1 MMAALVRCRLWL
13 RRLIRRALTS
23 GLLFYGRW
31 RGKQGLGAVQR
42 DGERLGRLHHAL
54 RPVRRR
60 RLRKQIARIMGRT
73 HRDPSVRQAL
83 KSAYRVNDRALLEVV
98 ALASGAL
105 TSDALAESVAV
116 SGLEALTAEREARDG
131 AVLLGMHMGNVFAL
145 LIELARRG
153 VPVSVVAYQSRKLP
167 DRFFETM
174 LANTGI
180 QTIQARPRIAALYE
194 LNRALKRGRTIF
206 VAIDQIEKEGGV
218 EALFLG
224 KRVPIASG
232 AAGLARKRGV
242 SIFPVLLEA
251 ADPRWTFR
259 IGAAIELPEQGTPE
273 ADVARLVEVVDAHI
287 RARPELWSW
296 HQRRW
301 DRYPFADANGK
312 SCPCAEERLSAAS
325 PRASSR

>member
-1 MMAALVRCRLWL
+1 MMAAVLRFRLWL
-13 RRLIRRALTS
+13 RRLIRRGLTWT
-23 GLLFYGRW
+23 LLFYGRW
-31 RGKQGLGAVQR
+31 RGKHGLATVQG

-60 RLRKQIARIMGRT
+60 RLRKQIARMLGRP
-73 HRDPSVRQAL
+73 HGDPRVRYAL
-83 KSAYRVNDRALLEVV
+83 KNAYRVNDRALLEVV

-105 TSDALAESVAV
+105 TPAALADAVEV
-116 SGLEALTAEREARDG
+116 SGLEALTAQLEAGEG

-153 VPVSVVAYQSRKLP
+153 LPVSVVAYQSRKLP
-167 DRFFETM
+167 DQFFETM
-174 LANTGI
+174 LAGTGI

-194 LNRALKRGRTIF
+194 LNRALKRGRAIF
-206 VAIDQIEKEGGV
+206 VAVDQIEKEGGV
-218 EALFLG
+218 EAAFLG

-232 AAGLARKRGV
+232 PAGLARKRGV
-242 SIFPVLLEA
+242 PIFPVLLDA

-259 IGAAIELPEQGTPE
+259 IGAAIELPETGTPE
-273 ADVARLVEVVDAHI
+273 TDVASLVDVVDAHI

-301 DRYPFADANGK
+301 DRYPFA
-312 SCPCAEERLSAAS
+312 
-325 PRASSR
+325 SSSDQP